1 MGCGNSKSTRVEN
14 APFPVIKQTKPVA
27 AEQEKERKISEQPE
41 SGTESSGK
49 DKQTTDRKPE
59 KHGPLTP
66 KQILIVQNTWGIVKG
81 SSDLQQIGIEFYV
94 RYFHTKICY
103 SESVKL
109 LIFLNERNWKWN
121 RFYWDQCQCSS

>member
-14 APFPVIKQTKPVA
+14 TPFPVIKQTKPVA
-27 AEQEKERKISEQPE
+27 AEQEKEGKISEQPE

-49 DKQTTDRKPE
+49 DKQTTDSKPE

-109 LIFLNERNWKWN
+109 LIFLNERKEWN
-121 RFYWDQCQCSS
+121 RFYWDQCQCSP

>member
-27 AEQEKERKISEQPE
+27 AEQEKEGKISEQPE

-49 DKQTTDRKPE
+49 DKQTTDSKLE
-59 KHGPLTP
+59 KRGPLTP

-81 SSDLQQIGIEFYV
+81 SLDLQQIGIEFYV

-109 LIFLNERNWKWN
+109 LIFLNERKEWN
-121 RFYWDQCQCSS
+121 RFYWDQCQCSP

>member
-27 AEQEKERKISEQPE
+27 AEQEKEEKISEQPE

-49 DKQTTDRKPE
+49 DKQTTDSKPE

-109 LIFLNERNWKWN
+109 LIFLNERKEWN
-121 RFYWDQCQCSS
+121 RFYWDQCQCSP

>member
-14 APFPVIKQTKPVA
+14 APFPVINQTKPVA
-27 AEQEKERKISEQPE
+27 TEQEKEGKISEQPE

-49 DKQTTDRKPE
+49 DKQTTDSKPE

-109 LIFLNERNWKWN
+109 LIFLNERKEWN
-121 RFYWDQCQCSS
+121 RFYWDQCQCSP

>member
-27 AEQEKERKISEQPE
+27 AEQEREGKISEQPE

-49 DKQTTDRKPE
+49 DKQTTDSKPE

-81 SSDLQQIGIEFYV
+81 SLDLQQIGIEFYV

-109 LIFLNERNWKWN
+109 LIFLNERKEWN
-121 RFYWDQCQCSS
+121 RFYWDQCQCSP

>member
-49 DKQTTDRKPE
+49 DKQTTDSKLE
-59 KHGPLTP
+59 KRGPLTP

-81 SSDLQQIGIEFYV
+81 SLDLQQIGIEFYV

-109 LIFLNERNWKWN
+109 LIFLNERKEWN
-121 RFYWDQCQCSS
+121 RFYWDQCQCFP

>member
-14 APFPVIKQTKPVA
+14 APFPVINQTKPLG
-27 AEQEKERKISEQPE
+27 AEQEKEGKISEQPE

-49 DKQTTDRKPE
+49 DKQTTDSKPE

-109 LIFLNERNWKWN
+109 LIFLNERKEWN
-121 RFYWDQCQCSS
+121 RFYWDQCQCSP

>member
-27 AEQEKERKISEQPE
+27 AEQEKEGNISGQPE

-49 DKQTTDRKPE
+49 DKQTTDSKPE
-59 KHGPLTP
+59 KYGPLTP
-66 KQILIVQNTWGIVKG
+66 KQILIVQNTWGIVKA
-81 SSDLQQIGIEFYV
+81 SLDLQQIGIEFYV

-109 LIFLNERNWKWN
+109 LIFLNERKEWN
-121 RFYWDQCQCSS
+121 RFYWDQCQCSP

>member
-14 APFPVIKQTKPVA
+14 APFPVINQTKPLA
-27 AEQEKERKISEQPE
+27 AEQEKEGKISEQPE

-49 DKQTTDRKPE
+49 DKQTTDSKPE

-109 LIFLNERNWKWN
+109 LIFLNERKEWN
-121 RFYWDQCQCSS
+121 KFYWDQCQCSP

>member
-27 AEQEKERKISEQPE
+27 AEQEKEGKISEQPE

-49 DKQTTDRKPE
+49 DKQTTDSKPE

-66 KQILIVQNTWGIVKG
+66 KQILIVQNTWGIVKR

-109 LIFLNERNWKWN
+109 LIFLNERKEWN
-121 RFYWDQCQCSS
+121 RFYWDQCQCSP

>member
-27 AEQEKERKISEQPE
+27 AEQEKEGNISGQPE

-49 DKQTTDRKPE
+49 DKQTTDSKPE

-81 SSDLQQIGIEFYV
+81 SLDLQQIGIEFYV

-109 LIFLNERNWKWN
+109 LIFLNERKEWN
-121 RFYWDQCQCSS
+121 RFYWDQCQCSP

>member
-27 AEQEKERKISEQPE
+27 AEQEKEGKISERPE

-49 DKQTTDRKPE
+49 DKQTTDSKPE

-109 LIFLNERNWKWN
+109 LIFLNERKEWN
-121 RFYWDQCQCSS
+121 RFYWDQCQCSP

>member
-1 MGCGNSKSTRVEN
+1 MGCGNSKSTRVES

-27 AEQEKERKISEQPE
+27 AEQEKEGKISEQPE

-49 DKQTTDRKPE
+49 DKQTTDSKPE

-109 LIFLNERNWKWN
+109 LIFLNERKEWN
-121 RFYWDQCQCSS
+121 RFYWDQCQCSP

>member
-27 AEQEKERKISEQPE
+27 AEQEKEGNISGQPE

-49 DKQTTDRKPE
+49 DKQTTDSKPE

-66 KQILIVQNTWGIVKG
+66 KQILIVQNTWGMVKG
-81 SSDLQQIGIEFYV
+81 SLDLQQIGIEFYV

-109 LIFLNERNWKWN
+109 LIFLNERKEWN
-121 RFYWDQCQCSS
+121 RFYWDQCQCSP

>member
-14 APFPVIKQTKPVA
+14 APFPVIKQTKPLA
-27 AEQEKERKISEQPE
+27 AEQEKEGKISEQPE

-49 DKQTTDRKPE
+49 DKQTTDSKPE

-109 LIFLNERNWKWN
+109 LIFLNERKEWN
-121 RFYWDQCQCSS
+121 RFYWDQCQCSP

>member
-27 AEQEKERKISEQPE
+27 AEQEKEGNISGQPE

-49 DKQTTDRKPE
+49 DKQTTDSKPE

-81 SSDLQQIGIEFYV
+81 SLDLQQVGIEFYV

-109 LIFLNERNWKWN
+109 LIFLNERKEWN
-121 RFYWDQCQCSS
+121 RFYWDQCQCSP

>member
-27 AEQEKERKISEQPE
+27 AEQEKEGKISEQPE

-49 DKQTTDRKPE
+49 DKQTTDSKPQ

-109 LIFLNERNWKWN
+109 LIFLNERKEWN
-121 RFYWDQCQCSS
+121 RFYWDQCQCSP

>member
-27 AEQEKERKISEQPE
+27 AEQEREGKISEQPE

-49 DKQTTDRKPE
+49 DKQTTDSKPE

-109 LIFLNERNWKWN
+109 LIFLIERKE
-121 RFYWDQCQCSS
+121 

>member
-27 AEQEKERKISEQPE
+27 GEQEKEGKISEQPE

-49 DKQTTDRKPE
+49 DKQTTDSKPE

-109 LIFLNERNWKWN
+109 LIFLIERKEWN
-121 RFYWDQCQCSS
+121 RFYWDQCQCSP

>member
-14 APFPVIKQTKPVA
+14 APFPVINQTKPVA
-27 AEQEKERKISEQPE
+27 AEQEKEGKISEQPE

-49 DKQTTDRKPE
+49 DKQTTDSKPE

-109 LIFLNERNWKWN
+109 YIFLNERKEWN
-121 RFYWDQCQCSS
+121 RFYWDQCQCSP

>member
-27 AEQEKERKISEQPE
+27 AEQEKEGKISEQPE

-49 DKQTTDRKPE
+49 NKQTTDSKLE
-59 KHGPLTP
+59 KRGPLTP

-103 SESVKL
+103 SERVKL
-109 LIFLNERNWKWN
+109 LIFLNERKEWN
-121 RFYWDQCQCSS
+121 RFYWDQCQCSP

>member
-14 APFPVIKQTKPVA
+14 APFPVIKQRKPVA
-27 AEQEKERKISEQPE
+27 AEQEKEGKISEQPE

-49 DKQTTDRKPE
+49 DKQTTDSKPE

-109 LIFLNERNWKWN
+109 LIFLNERKEWN
-121 RFYWDQCQCSS
+121 RFYWDQCQCFP

>member
-1 MGCGNSKSTRVEN
+1 MGCGNSKSTRVES

-27 AEQEKERKISEQPE
+27 AEQEKEGKISEQPE

-49 DKQTTDRKPE
+49 DKQTTDSKPE

-94 RYFHTKICY
+94 RYFHTKIWY

-109 LIFLNERNWKWN
+109 LIFLNERKEWN
-121 RFYWDQCQCSS
+121 RFYWDQCQCSP

>member
-27 AEQEKERKISEQPE
+27 AEQEKEGKISEQPE

-49 DKQTTDRKPE
+49 DKQTTDSKPE

-109 LIFLNERNWKWN
+109 LIFLNERKEWN
-121 RFYWDQCQCSS
+121 RFYWDQCQCSP

>member
-14 APFPVIKQTKPVA
+14 APFPVINQTKPLA
-27 AEQEKERKISEQPE
+27 AEQEKEGKISEQPE

-49 DKQTTDRKPE
+49 DKQTTDSKPE

-109 LIFLNERNWKWN
+109 LIFLNERKEWN
-121 RFYWDQCQCSS
+121 RFYWDQCQCSP

>member
-27 AEQEKERKISEQPE
+27 AEQEKEGKISEQPE

-49 DKQTTDRKPE
+49 DKQTTDSKPE

-81 SSDLQQIGIEFYV
+81 SSNLQQIGIEFYV

-109 LIFLNERNWKWN
+109 LIFLNERKEWN
-121 RFYWDQCQCSS
+121 RFYWDQCQCSP

>member
-14 APFPVIKQTKPVA
+14 APFPVINQTKPLA

-49 DKQTTDRKPE
+49 DKQTTDSKPE

-109 LIFLNERNWKWN
+109 LIFLNERKEWN
-121 RFYWDQCQCSS
+121 RFYWDQCQCSP

>member
-27 AEQEKERKISEQPE
+27 AEQEREGKISEQPE

-49 DKQTTDRKPE
+49 DKQTTDSKPE
-59 KHGPLTP
+59 QHGPLTP

-103 SESVKL
+103 SESVQL
-109 LIFLNERNWKWN
+109 LIFLNERKEWN
-121 RFYWDQCQCSS
+121 RFYWDQCQCSP

>member
-27 AEQEKERKISEQPE
+27 AEQEKEGKISEQPE

-49 DKQTTDRKPE
+49 DKQTTDSKPE

-81 SSDLQQIGIEFYV
+81 SLDLQQIGIEFYV

-109 LIFLNERNWKWN
+109 LIFLNERKEWN
-121 RFYWDQCQCSS
+121 RFYWDQCQCSP

>member
-27 AEQEKERKISEQPE
+27 AEQEKEGKISEQPE
-41 SGTESSGK
+41 SGTESSVK
-49 DKQTTDRKPE
+49 DKQTTDSKLE
-59 KHGPLTP
+59 KRGPLTP

-81 SSDLQQIGIEFYV
+81 SLDLQQIGIEFYV

-109 LIFLNERNWKWN
+109 LIFLNERKEWN
-121 RFYWDQCQCSS
+121 RFYWDQCQCSP

>member
-27 AEQEKERKISEQPE
+27 AEQEKEGKISEQPE

-49 DKQTTDRKPE
+49 DKQTTDSKPE

-103 SESVKL
+103 SEIVKL
-109 LIFLNERNWKWN
+109 LIFLNERKEWN
-121 RFYWDQCQCSS
+121 RFYWDQCQCSP

>member
-14 APFPVIKQTKPVA
+14 APFPVINQTKPVA
-27 AEQEKERKISEQPE
+27 AEQEKEGKISEQPE
-41 SGTESSGK
+41 SGTESPGK
-49 DKQTTDRKPE
+49 DKQTTDSKPE

-109 LIFLNERNWKWN
+109 LIFLNERKEWN
-121 RFYWDQCQCSS
+121 RFYWDQCQCSP

>member
-27 AEQEKERKISEQPE
+27 AEQEREGKISEQPE

-49 DKQTTDRKPE
+49 DKQTTDSKPE

-109 LIFLNERNWKWN
+109 LIFLNERKEWN
-121 RFYWDQCQCSS
+121 RFYWDQCQCSP

>member
-27 AEQEKERKISEQPE
+27 AEQEKEGKISEQPE

-49 DKQTTDRKPE
+49 DKQTTDSKPE

-109 LIFLNERNWKWN
+109 LIFLNERKEWN
-121 RFYWDQCQCSS
+121 RFYWDQCQCSL

>member
-14 APFPVIKQTKPVA
+14 APFPVINQTKPVA
-27 AEQEKERKISEQPE
+27 AEQEKEGKISEQPE

-49 DKQTTDRKPE
+49 DKQTTDSKPE

-109 LIFLNERNWKWN
+109 LIFLNERKEWN
-121 RFYWDQCQCSS
+121 RFYWDQCQCSP

>member
-1 MGCGNSKSTRVEN
+1 MGCGNSKSTRVES

-27 AEQEKERKISEQPE
+27 AEQEKEGKISEQPE

-49 DKQTTDRKPE
+49 NKQTTDSKLE
-59 KHGPLTP
+59 KRGPLTP

-81 SSDLQQIGIEFYV
+81 SLDLQQIGIEFYV

-109 LIFLNERNWKWN
+109 LIFLNKEWN
-121 RFYWDQCQCSS
+121 RFYWDQCQCSP

>member
-27 AEQEKERKISEQPE
+27 AEQEKEGKISEQPE

-49 DKQTTDRKPE
+49 NKQTTDSKLE
-59 KHGPLTP
+59 KRGPLTP

-81 SSDLQQIGIEFYV
+81 SLDLQQIGIEFYV

-109 LIFLNERNWKWN
+109 LIFLNKEWN
-121 RFYWDQCQCSS
+121 RFYWDQCQCSP